1 MKLIDQ
7 LDLYFEA
14 LDKVSKKDA
23 KKSFKDLDDRD
34 IDNDG
39 DVDDTDSYLHNKLK
53 NVAMR
58 AEGEE
63 EQMDEFVALGAAE
76 INKAVDQFRKEL
88 QKRSRKAKKG
98 DKLPANYNF
107 RTGKFEE
114 DVELEEMSV
123 TGGLDGGEGPMKT
136 PYAFGKEEDEKGNAE
151 VVGMK
156 KTKDTNK
163 HYRKME
169 STYKRMIGQMEG
181 LNEVSYRDYKKDP
194 TSTPQ
199 QKVNRGIQEVNRMLA
214 EMEKIVGNNLRL
226 KQEMGVD
233 SSHFWKAT
241 GRRFAKINERMTRI
255 SNRLREL
262 SK

>member
-7 LDLYFEA
+7 IEQHFRELNEKVDRVSDKEADVGYKNLD
-14 LDKVSKKDA
+14 D
-23 KKSFKDLDDRD
+23 KDL
-34 IDNDG
+34 DNDG
-39 DVDDTDSYLHNKLK
+39 DTDDTDSYLFNKLSTIAK
-53 NVAMR
+53 NDDKDDDTI
-58 AEGEE
+58 
-63 EQMDEFVALGAAE
+63 DEF
-76 INKAVDQFRKEL
+76 INIDAMVRQYRDEL
-88 QKRSRKAKKG
+88 VKKKKFAKSR
-98 DKLPANYNF
+98 DELPKNYNPM
-107 RTGKFEE
+107 TGKFT
-114 DVELEEMSV
+114 DELEEMSTTAAV
-123 TGGLDGGEGPMKT
+123 PGDIKT
-136 PYAFGKEEDEKGNAE
+136 PYAFGKKEGEKGNAE
-151 VVGMK
+151 VVGYK
-156 KTKDTNK
+156 KVQ
-163 HYRKME
+163 E
-169 STYKRMIGQMEG
+169 SAYMRMVKQMEG

-214 EMEKIVGNNLRL
+214 EMEKIVHNNVRL

>member
-1 MKLIDQ
+1 MKFIDQ

-14 LDKVSKKDA
+14 LDKVSKADA

-39 DVDDTDSYLHNKLK
+39 DIDDTDSYLHNKLK

-88 QKRSRKAKKG
+88 QKRSRKANKG
-98 DKLPANYNF
+98 DKLPSNYNF

-114 DVELEEMSV
+114 DVELEEMNTTSSA
-123 TGGLDGGEGPMKT
+123 GGEYMT
-136 PYAFGKEEDEKGNAE
+136 PRAFSKSGKEDENDSAE
-151 VVGMK
+151 MLGMK
-156 KTKDTNK
+156 KIKGTDR
-163 HYRKME
+163 HME
-169 STYKRMIGQMEG
+169 STYKRMINQMEG
-181 LNEVSYRDYKKDP
+181 LNEISYREYKKDP

-214 EMEKIVGNNLRL
+214 EMEKIIANNLRL

-241 GRRFAKINERMTRI
+241 GRRFAKINERMTRV